1 MIFGIFAFFGED
13 MFLGEEMEIYFKIWD
28 MEHVWTGTPP
38 SSFVLVNLI
47 MMNTYDRHC
56 EIMFCKIIF
65 CRMRRIASGFWSTRV
80 ASWSLEYCDAPLH
93 KSSPCTASPTLCTI
107 VQTPA
112 CSRGYWVHFSKLP
125 CISMH

>member
-1 MIFGIFAFFGED
+1 MISIFEGMIFALFGED

-56 EIMFCKIIF
+56 EITFSKIIF
-65 CRMRRIASGFWSTRV
+65 YRIIF
-80 ASWSLEYCDAPLH
+80 E
-93 KSSPCTASPTLCTI
+93 KSSFIECVELHLVSGAL
-107 VQTPA
+107 
-112 CSRGYWVHFSKLP
+112 G
-125 CISMH
+125 